1 MFHVRARA
9 TLQSHLRWNSLTD
22 TCRAL
27 LPFHPL
33 DPPQRNKNDN
43 VDDSL
48 KLLGMDILDV
58 SDKLGR
64 WSCSD
69 LGSLRSPI
77 TTDSKFSLVPLSYS

>member
-1 MFHVRARA
+1 MSVLVQPCSRISDG
-9 TLQSHLRWNSLTD
+9 T
-22 TCRAL
+22 AL
-27 LPFHPL
+27 LTPAVRFYHSTL
-33 DPPQRNKNDN
+33 LIHLSATRTTTLTT
-43 VDDSL
+43 SL